1 MPAGAVIDVS
11 WILCAL
17 LFFSVLEDSWAS
29 LGGDTTRR
37 IHVAIPSVL
46 QAASY
51 RAARRPRKAL
61 WQRYCTKSL
70 DLARSLL

>member
-11 WILCAL
+11 WILCAFAFL
-17 LFFSVLEDSWAS
+17 FSVLEGSWAS

-51 RAARRPRKAL
+51 RAAPA
-61 WQRYCTKSL
+61 
-70 DLARSLL
+70 